1 MIKLKT
7 VALAAISG
15 LMASGACAQA
25 PIAQTESM
33 KVEVTEHQIDEI
45 GGVIYSQIQ
54 SRRSNRAMR
63 MTLLVPRTRSNRA
76 MRMTLLVPRTAEKKP
91 AIIYFPGGGFTTT
104 DYEKFIEM
112 RFALAKAGFVVA
124 AAEYRV
130 VPNKFPAILE
140 DGKSAVRF
148 LKAHADAYGIDASK
162 IGVLGDSAGG
172 YLSQMVA
179 VTGNEKQFDKGDN
192 LHVDS
197 TVQAAATLYGISD
210 LRNIGAG
217 FDEAIQKVHQ
227 SPAVTEALL
236 VNALLVNGV
245 AFNEYPGASILSDSD
260 KALAASS
267 LGHIKKNLPPFL
279 IMHGTEDKLVS
290 PVQSEQLYEALKQ
303 NGNRVTYVKVEGAAH
318 GDTVWFQ
325 KPIIDKVVTWFKDNL
340 K

>member
-25 PIAQTESM
+25 PVAQTESM

-54 SRRSNRAMR
+54 SR
-63 MTLLVPRTRSNRA
+63 RSNRA

-192 LHVDS
+192 LYVDS

-227 SPAVTEALL
+227 SPAVTE
-236 VNALLVNGV
+236 ALLVNGV

-303 NGNRVTYVKVEGAAH
+303 SDNRVTYIKVEGAAH

>member
-25 PIAQTESM
+25 PVAQTESM

-63 MTLLVPRTRSNRA
+63 MTLLVPRT
-76 MRMTLLVPRTAEKKP
+76 AEKKP

-104 DYEKFIEM
+104 DYEKCIEM

-148 LKAHADAYGIDASK
+148 LKAHANAYGIDASK

-227 SPAVTEALL
+227 SPAVTE
-236 VNALLVNGV
+236 ALLVNGV

>member
-25 PIAQTESM
+25 PVAQTESM

-54 SRRSNRAMR
+54 SR
-63 MTLLVPRTRSNRA
+63 RSNRA

-236 VNALLVNGV
+236 VNGV

-303 NGNRVTYVKVEGAAH
+303 NGNRVTYVKVQGAAH

>member
-25 PIAQTESM
+25 PVAQTESM
-33 KVEVTEHQIDEI
+33 KVEVTEHQLDEI

-63 MTLLVPRTRSNRA
+63 MTLLVPRT
-76 MRMTLLVPRTAEKKP
+76 AEKKL

-236 VNALLVNGV
+236 VNGV

-290 PVQSEQLYEALKQ
+290 PIQSEQLYEALKQ
-303 NGNRVTYVKVEGAAH
+303 SGNRVTYVKVEGAAH

>member
-25 PIAQTESM
+25 PVAQTESM

-63 MTLLVPRTRSNRA
+63 MTLLVPRT
-76 MRMTLLVPRTAEKKP
+76 TEKKP

-179 VTGNEKQFDKGDN
+179 VTGYEKQFDKGDN

-197 TVQAAATLYGISD
+197 TIQAAATLYGISD

-227 SPAVTEALL
+227 SPAVTE
-236 VNALLVNGV
+236 ALLVNGV

-303 NGNRVTYVKVEGAAH
+303 NGNRVTYVKVQGAAH

>member
-25 PIAQTESM
+25 PVAQTESM

-54 SRRSNRAMR
+54 SRRSNRAMS
-63 MTLLVPRTRSNRA
+63 MTLLVPRT
-76 MRMTLLVPRTAEKKP
+76 TEKKP

-148 LKAHADAYGIDASK
+148 LKAHANAYGIDASK

-236 VNALLVNGV
+236 VNGV

-303 NGNRVTYVKVEGAAH
+303 SGNRVTYVKVEGAAH

>member
-25 PIAQTESM
+25 PVAQTESM

-54 SRRSNRAMR
+54 SR
-63 MTLLVPRTRSNRA
+63 RSNRA

-148 LKAHADAYGIDASK
+148 LKAHADAYDIDASK

-236 VNALLVNGV
+236 VNGV

-303 NGNRVTYVKVEGAAH
+303 NGNRVTYVKVEGASH

>member
-1 MIKLKT
+1 
-7 VALAAISG
+7 
-15 LMASGACAQA
+15 
-25 PIAQTESM
+25 M

-63 MTLLVPRTRSNRA
+63 MTLLVLRT
-76 MRMTLLVPRTAEKKP
+76 TEKKP

-112 RFALAKAGFVVA
+112 RFSLAKAGFVVA

-148 LKAHADAYGIDASK
+148 LKAHANAYGIDASK

-197 TVQAAATLYGISD
+197 SVQAAATLYGISD
-210 LRNIGAG
+210 LHNIGAG
-217 FDEAIQKVHQ
+217 FDEAIQKIHQ
-227 SPAVTEALL
+227 SPAVTE
-236 VNALLVNGV
+236 ALLVNGV

-260 KALAASS
+260 KSLAASS

-303 NGNRVTYVKVEGAAH
+303 SGNRVTYVKVEGAAH

>member
-25 PIAQTESM
+25 PVAQTESM
-33 KVEVTEHQIDEI
+33 KVEVSEHQIDEI

-54 SRRSNRAMR
+54 SR
-63 MTLLVPRTRSNRA
+63 RSNRA

-236 VNALLVNGV
+236 VNGV

-303 NGNRVTYVKVEGAAH
+303 SGNRVTYVKVEGAAH

-325 KPIIDKVVTWFKDNL
+325 KPIIDKVVAWFKDNL

>member
-25 PIAQTESM
+25 PVAQTESM

-54 SRRSNRAMR
+54 SH
-63 MTLLVPRTRSNRA
+63 RSNRA

-148 LKAHADAYGIDASK
+148 LKAHANAYGIDASK

-227 SPAVTEALL
+227 SPAVTE
-236 VNALLVNGV
+236 ALLVNGV

>member
-25 PIAQTESM
+25 PVAQTESM
-33 KVEVTEHQIDEI
+33 KVEVSEHQIDEI
-45 GGVIYSQIQ
+45 GGVIYAQIQ
-54 SRRSNRAMR
+54 SR
-63 MTLLVPRTRSNRA
+63 RSNRA

-236 VNALLVNGV
+236 VNGV

-303 NGNRVTYVKVEGAAH
+303 SGNRVTYVKVEGAAH

-325 KPIIDKVVTWFKDNL
+325 KPIIDKVVAWFKDNL

>member
-25 PIAQTESM
+25 PVAQTESL

-54 SRRSNRAMR
+54 SR
-63 MTLLVPRTRSNRA
+63 RSNRA

-179 VTGNEKQFDKGDN
+179 VTDNEKQFDKGDN

-227 SPAVTEALL
+227 SPAVTE
-236 VNALLVNGV
+236 ALLVNGV

-303 NGNRVTYVKVEGAAH
+303 NGNRVTYVKVQGAAH

>member
-25 PIAQTESM
+25 PVAQTESI

-54 SRRSNRAMR
+54 SR
-63 MTLLVPRTRSNRA
+63 RSNRA

-192 LHVDS
+192 LHIDS

-227 SPAVTEALL
+227 SPAVTE
-236 VNALLVNGV
+236 ALLVNGV

>member
-25 PIAQTESM
+25 PVAQTESM

-54 SRRSNRAMR
+54 SR
-63 MTLLVPRTRSNRA
+63 RSNRA

-124 AAEYRV
+124 ATEYRV

-148 LKAHADAYGIDASK
+148 LKAHANAYGIDASK

-227 SPAVTEALL
+227 SPAVTE
-236 VNALLVNGV
+236 ALLVNGV

>member
-25 PIAQTESM
+25 PVAQTESM

-54 SRRSNRAMR
+54 SRRSNRAMH
-63 MTLLVPRTRSNRA
+63 
-76 MRMTLLVPRTAEKKP
+76 MTLLVPRTAEKKP

-148 LKAHADAYGIDASK
+148 LKAHANAYGIDASK

-236 VNALLVNGV
+236 VNGV

-303 NGNRVTYVKVEGAAH
+303 NGNRVTYVKVQGAAH

>member
-7 VALAAISG
+7 AALAAISG

-25 PIAQTESM
+25 PVAQTESM
-33 KVEVTEHQIDEI
+33 KVKVTEHQIDEI

-54 SRRSNRAMR
+54 SRRSNRAMH
-63 MTLLVPRTRSNRA
+63 
-76 MRMTLLVPRTAEKKP
+76 MTLLVPRTAEKKP

-236 VNALLVNGV
+236 VNGV

-303 NGNRVTYVKVEGAAH
+303 NGNRATYVKVEGAAH

>member
-1 MIKLKT
+1 MVIKLKT

-25 PIAQTESM
+25 PVAQTESM

-54 SRRSNRAMR
+54 SR
-63 MTLLVPRTRSNRA
+63 RSNRA

-148 LKAHADAYGIDASK
+148 LKAHANAYGIDASK

-236 VNALLVNGV
+236 VNGV

-303 NGNRVTYVKVEGAAH
+303 NGNRVTYVKVEGTAH

>member
-1 MIKLKT
+1 
-7 VALAAISG
+7 
-15 LMASGACAQA
+15 
-25 PIAQTESM
+25 M

-63 MTLLVPRTRSNRA
+63 MTLLVPRT
-76 MRMTLLVPRTAEKKP
+76 TEKKP

-112 RFALAKAGFVVA
+112 RFSLAKAGFVVA

-148 LKAHADAYGIDASK
+148 LKAHANAYGIDASK

-197 TVQAAATLYGISD
+197 SVQAAATLYGISD
-210 LRNIGAG
+210 LHNIGAG
-217 FDEAIQKVHQ
+217 FDEAIQKIHQ
-227 SPAVTEALL
+227 SPAVTE
-236 VNALLVNGV
+236 ALLVNGV

-303 NGNRVTYVKVEGAAH
+303 SGNRVTYVKVEGAAH

>member
-15 LMASGACAQA
+15 LVASGACAQA
-25 PIAQTESM
+25 PVAQTESM

-54 SRRSNRAMR
+54 SR
-63 MTLLVPRTRSNRA
+63 RSNRA

-179 VTGNEKQFDKGDN
+179 VTDNEKQFDKGDN

-227 SPAVTEALL
+227 SPAVTE
-236 VNALLVNGV
+236 ALLVNGV

-303 NGNRVTYVKVEGAAH
+303 NGNRVTYVKVKGAAH

>member
-7 VALAAISG
+7 VALVAISG

-25 PIAQTESM
+25 PVAQTESM

-54 SRRSNRAMR
+54 SR
-63 MTLLVPRTRSNRA
+63 RSNRA

-148 LKAHADAYGIDASK
+148 LKAHANAYGIDASK

-236 VNALLVNGV
+236 VNGV

-290 PVQSEQLYEALKQ
+290 PVQSEQLYKALKQ

>member
-1 MIKLKT
+1 
-7 VALAAISG
+7 
-15 LMASGACAQA
+15 
-25 PIAQTESM
+25 
-33 KVEVTEHQIDEI
+33 
-45 GGVIYSQIQ
+45 
-54 SRRSNRAMR
+54 
-63 MTLLVPRTRSNRA
+63 
-76 MRMTLLVPRTAEKKP
+76 
-91 AIIYFPGGGFTTT
+91 
-104 DYEKFIEM
+104 M

-148 LKAHADAYGIDASK
+148 LKAHADAYDIDASK

-227 SPAVTEALL
+227 SPAVTE
-236 VNALLVNGV
+236 ALLVNGV

>member
-25 PIAQTESM
+25 PVAQTESM
-33 KVEVTEHQIDEI
+33 KVEVTKHQIDEI

-54 SRRSNRAMR
+54 SH
-63 MTLLVPRTRSNRA
+63 RSNRA

-91 AIIYFPGGGFTTT
+91 AIIYFPGSGFTTT

-148 LKAHADAYGIDASK
+148 LKAHANAYGIDASK

-227 SPAVTEALL
+227 SPAVTE
-236 VNALLVNGV
+236 ALLVNGV

>member
-25 PIAQTESM
+25 PVAQTKSM

-54 SRRSNRAMR
+54 SR
-63 MTLLVPRTRSNRA
+63 RSNRA

-179 VTGNEKQFDKGDN
+179 VTGNEKEFDKGDN

-197 TVQAAATLYGISD
+197 SVQAAATLYGISD

-227 SPAVTEALL
+227 SPAVTE
-236 VNALLVNGV
+236 ALLVNGV

>member
-25 PIAQTESM
+25 PVAPTESM

-54 SRRSNRAMR
+54 SR
-63 MTLLVPRTRSNRA
+63 RSNRA

-236 VNALLVNGV
+236 VNGV

-303 NGNRVTYVKVEGAAH
+303 NGNRVTYVKVEGATH

>member
-25 PIAQTESM
+25 PVAQTESM

-54 SRRSNRAMR
+54 SR
-63 MTLLVPRTRSNRA
+63 RSNRA

-148 LKAHADAYGIDASK
+148 LKAHANAYGIDASK

-236 VNALLVNGV
+236 VNGV
-245 AFNEYPGASILSDSD
+245 AFNEYPGASILSDSN

>member
-25 PIAQTESM
+25 PVAQTESM

-63 MTLLVPRTRSNRA
+63 MTLLVPRTS
-76 MRMTLLVPRTAEKKP
+76 EKKP

-148 LKAHADAYGIDASK
+148 LKAHANAYGIDASK

-227 SPAVTEALL
+227 SPAVTE
-236 VNALLVNGV
+236 ALLVNGV

>member
-25 PIAQTESM
+25 PVAQTESM

-54 SRRSNRAMR
+54 SR
-63 MTLLVPRTRSNRA
+63 RSNRA

-148 LKAHADAYGIDASK
+148 LKAHADAYDIDASK

-217 FDEAIQKVHQ
+217 FDEAIEKVHQ

-236 VNALLVNGV
+236 VNGV
-245 AFNEYPGASILSDSD
+245 AFNDNPGASILSDSN
-260 KALAASS
+260 KALAASP

-290 PVQSEQLYEALKQ
+290 PIQSEQLYEALKQ
-303 NGNRVTYVKVEGAAH
+303 SGNRVTYVKVEGAAH

>member
-25 PIAQTESM
+25 PLAQTQTM
-33 KVEVTEHQIDEI
+33 KVEVSEHQIDEI

-63 MTLLVPRTRSNRA
+63 MTLLVPRT
-76 MRMTLLVPRTAEKKP
+76 AEKKP
-91 AIIYFPGGGFTTT
+91 AIVYFPGGGFTTT

-148 LKAHADAYGIDASK
+148 LRAHADAYDIDASK

-236 VNALLVNGV
+236 VNGV
-245 AFNEYPGASILSDSD
+245 AFNDNPGASILSDSN
-260 KALAASS
+260 KALAASP

-290 PVQSEQLYEALKQ
+290 PIQSEQLYEALKQ
-303 NGNRVTYVKVEGAAH
+303 SGNRVTYVKVEGAAH

>member
-25 PIAQTESM
+25 PVAQTESM

-63 MTLLVPRTRSNRA
+63 MTLLVPRT
-76 MRMTLLVPRTAEKKP
+76 TEKKP

-217 FDEAIQKVHQ
+217 FDEAIQKVHE
-227 SPAVTEALL
+227 SPAVTE
-236 VNALLVNGV
+236 ALLVNGV

>member
-25 PIAQTESM
+25 PVAQTESL

-54 SRRSNRAMR
+54 SR
-63 MTLLVPRTRSNRA
+63 RSNRA

-236 VNALLVNGV
+236 VNGV

>member
-25 PIAQTESM
+25 PVAQTESM

-63 MTLLVPRTRSNRA
+63 MTLLVPRT
-76 MRMTLLVPRTAEKKP
+76 AEKKP
-91 AIIYFPGGGFTTT
+91 AIVYFPGGGFTTT

-148 LKAHADAYGIDASK
+148 LKAHANAYGIDASK

-227 SPAVTEALL
+227 SPAVTE
-236 VNALLVNGV
+236 ALLVNGV

>member
-25 PIAQTESM
+25 PVAQTESM

-63 MTLLVPRTRSNRA
+63 MTLLVPRT
-76 MRMTLLVPRTAEKKP
+76 TEKKP

-148 LKAHADAYGIDASK
+148 LKAHANAYGIDASK

-197 TVQAAATLYGISD
+197 SVQAAATLYGISD

-227 SPAVTEALL
+227 SPAVTE
-236 VNALLVNGV
+236 ALLVNGV

>member
-25 PIAQTESM
+25 PVAQTESM

-54 SRRSNRAMR
+54 SR
-63 MTLLVPRTRSNRA
+63 RSNRA

-148 LKAHADAYGIDASK
+148 LKAHANAYGIDASK

-227 SPAVTEALL
+227 SPAVTE
-236 VNALLVNGV
+236 ALLVNGV

-325 KPIIDKVVTWFKDNL
+325 KPIIDKVVTGCKDNL

>member
-25 PIAQTESM
+25 PVAQTESM

-63 MTLLVPRTRSNRA
+63 MTLLVPRTS
-76 MRMTLLVPRTAEKKP
+76 EKKP

-236 VNALLVNGV
+236 VNGV

-303 NGNRVTYVKVEGAAH
+303 SGNRVTYVKVEGAAH

>member
-25 PIAQTESM
+25 PVAPTESM

-54 SRRSNRAMR
+54 SR
-63 MTLLVPRTRSNRA
+63 RSNRA

-148 LKAHADAYGIDASK
+148 LKAHANAYGIDASK

-227 SPAVTEALL
+227 SPAVTE
-236 VNALLVNGV
+236 ALLVNGV

>member
-15 LMASGACAQA
+15 LIASGACAQA
-25 PIAQTESM
+25 PVAQTESM

-63 MTLLVPRTRSNRA
+63 MTLLVPRTN
-76 MRMTLLVPRTAEKKP
+76 EKKP

-236 VNALLVNGV
+236 VNGV

>member
-25 PIAQTESM
+25 PVAQTESM
-33 KVEVTEHQIDEI
+33 KVEVSEHQIDEI

-54 SRRSNRAMR
+54 SR
-63 MTLLVPRTRSNRA
+63 RSNRA

-148 LKAHADAYGIDASK
+148 LKAHADAYDIDASK

-236 VNALLVNGV
+236 VNGV
-245 AFNEYPGASILSDSD
+245 AFNDNPGASILSDSN
-260 KALAASS
+260 KALAASP

-290 PVQSEQLYEALKQ
+290 PIQSEQLYEALKQ
-303 NGNRVTYVKVEGAAH
+303 SGNRVTYVKVEGAAH

>member
-25 PIAQTESM
+25 PVAQTESM

-54 SRRSNRAMR
+54 SR
-63 MTLLVPRTRSNRA
+63 RSNRA

-236 VNALLVNGV
+236 VNGV

-303 NGNRVTYVKVEGAAH
+303 NDNRVTYVKVEGAAH

>member
-15 LMASGACAQA
+15 LAASGACAQA
-25 PIAQTESM
+25 PVAQTESM

-54 SRRSNRAMR
+54 SR
-63 MTLLVPRTRSNRA
+63 RSNRA

-148 LKAHADAYGIDASK
+148 LKAHANAYGIDASK

-179 VTGNEKQFDKGDN
+179 VTGNEKQFDKGNN

-227 SPAVTEALL
+227 SPAVTE
-236 VNALLVNGV
+236 ALLVNGV